1 MSEFSFEQLQQMR
14 VANIQSQFVNNE
26 ELQKG
31 EQDELEKARHGFY
44 SDTPYNRKLNRVGQE
59 YGKAKQEKQPSGQR
73 TKKTE
78 ETSGAGGKTVAEHAA
93 DTDSKVLQ
101 KVVDD
106 PKAKPEL
113 KEAAKAELEKRGE
126 GSSDKGGGEKKIQ
139 SQKGDKKYNELLN
152 EMGNDSRWASTVEAI
167 TGLDFS
173 DFSDDEEIIS
183 AVKENTSFEK
193 LNNAYK
199 KYSGKDFKYSEE
211 ENEESTK
218 SSNKNQDELLDEMGE
233 NSKWASAV
241 ETMSGLDFSTFDTDD
256 EIKAAVKKEL
266 SEEDLQSAYK
276 DFSEGKQ
283 VKQKQKE
290 PEYAEKLSPIKM
302 KKSLVKDFVEKVG
315 SHVGEE
321 SGRKAVF
328 ELYQKY
334 SKNNP
339 MKTDKFLEKLDQG
352 TYYSMKGKDRFALQ
366 NYLKKRNEGFTH
378 EEAEKYC
385 KEVQDNIQNA
395 LKEFGM
401 I

>member
-1 MSEFSFEQLQQMR
+1 MSKFSFEQLQQMR
-14 VANIQSQFVNNE
+14 VANIQSQFVNSE

-78 ETSGAGGKTVAEHAA
+78 EASGTGGKTVADHAA

-106 PKAKPEL
+106 PNAKPEL
-113 KEAAKAELEKRGE
+113 KEAAQAELKKRGE
-126 GSSDKGGGEKKIQ
+126 GGKEESKKQIK
-139 SQKGDKKYNELLN
+139 SQKEENRYNELLN

-173 DFSDDEEIIS
+173 EYSDDDEIIS
-183 AVKENTSFEK
+183 AVKESTSFEK

-199 KYSGKDFKYSEE
+199 KYSGKDFAYSEQQGDDSVKE
-211 ENEESTK
+211 TTSK
-218 SSNKNQDELLDEMGE
+218 KYDELLDEMGE

-241 ETMSGLDFSTFDTDD
+241 ETMSGLDFSNFDSDD

-266 SEEDLQSAYK
+266 SEKDLQDAYK
-276 DFSEGKQ
+276 DFNEGKQ
-283 VKQKQKE
+283 IKPKEKE
-290 PEYAEKLSPIKM
+290 PEYAEKMSPIKM

-315 SHVGEE
+315 SDVGEE

-385 KEVQDNIQNA
+385 KEVQDNINNA
-395 LKEFGM
+395 LKQFGM